1 MIDIIYNTASFDFAY
16 IFRSDTDYSTQFK
29 NIITSKA
36 NTLSSTYK
44 AIKKTADASFARL
57 TEALEPKG

>member
-29 NIITSKA
+29 NMITSKT

-44 AIKKTADASFARL
+44 AIKRTADASFTRL
-57 TEALEPKG
+57 NESLAPKN